1 VDTFLEIVAKGGAI
15 VLCGYALW
23 MINGLLIREKSPTK
37 NELKLFWSV
46 MAMTIVVIVAA
57 IYMDTYRI
65 RFQSKENSYRDAVAN
80 LWFEPYRGKYPMGTL
95 NGLEWECS
103 TDSLFN
109 DFKGAY
115 LVQRLWADAS
125 KINCWIRATQESAG
139 LNVNFSRFGYGVD
152 ITIPPK
158 DNKPR
163 LVGNRRFLKVSLEN
177 KSERPVAFR
186 IRIVDERGTQW
197 AWAKEREETK
207 QFGGEK
213 VALDYKIKDSSNSNL
228 ELSKDGQADFSFSLE
243 RNKWEVFPHDGN
255 TTMPSRASYFSVVQF
270 VVIEFGSP
278 DVEEKDKPE
287 QHRRFLGNIENVN
300 VMINSLSII

>member
-1 VDTFLEIVAKGGAI
+1 MDTFLEIVTKGGAI

-23 MINGLLIREKSPTK
+23 MINGLLMRERSPTK

-46 MAMTIVVIVAA
+46 MVMTIVVIVAA

-65 RFQSKENSYRDAVAN
+65 RFQSKENTYRDAVAN

-95 NGLEWECS
+95 SGLEWECS

-109 DFKGAY
+109 DFKGEY

-125 KINCWIRATQESAG
+125 KPNCWIRATKESGG
-139 LNVNFSRFGYGVD
+139 LNVNFSRSGYGVD
-152 ITIPPK
+152 ITLPPK

-163 LVGNRRFLKVSLEN
+163 LVGNRKFLKVILKNDS
-177 KSERPVAFR
+177 KRSVAFR
-186 IRIVDERGTQW
+186 VRIVDERGTQW
-197 AWAKEREETK
+197 AWAEERAETR
-207 QFGGEK
+207 QFGAEK
-213 VALDYKIKDSSNSNL
+213 VALDYKIIDSTNSNL
-228 ELSKDGQADFSFSLE
+228 ELLKNSQADFAFSLE

-255 TTMPSRASYFSVVQF
+255 TTMPSRATYFSVIQF

-278 DVEEKDKPE
+278 AVEEKERPE
-287 QHRRFLGNIENVN
+287 QHRRFLGDIANMNVI
-300 VMINSLSII
+300 INRLLII